1 MKSIWR
7 GSPDVEPVSSGIGN
21 ILEDFA
27 SLVKEQC
34 FNFFLFRA

>member
-1 MKSIWR
+1 MKSIWG

-27 SLVKEQC
+27 SLVKE
-34 FNFFLFRA
+34 